1 MRAKPLDISANESGG
16 VYATSLGFGHAFHV
30 APNGTITEI
39 INNVGDGTSP
49 IGGAQGAAV
58 DAEVG
63 DAHPT
68 RGCNLRNDLLYSLS
82 PEQR

>member
-1 MRAKPLDISANESGG
+1 MDITANGSGD
-16 VYATSLGFGHAFHV
+16 VYVTSIGFDNAFHI

-39 INNVGDGTSP
+39 INNAGDGTSP
-49 IGGAQGAAV
+49 LGGAQGVAV

-68 RGCNLRNDLLYSLS
+68 RGCILRHDPLYSLI
-82 PEQR
+82 PGRR